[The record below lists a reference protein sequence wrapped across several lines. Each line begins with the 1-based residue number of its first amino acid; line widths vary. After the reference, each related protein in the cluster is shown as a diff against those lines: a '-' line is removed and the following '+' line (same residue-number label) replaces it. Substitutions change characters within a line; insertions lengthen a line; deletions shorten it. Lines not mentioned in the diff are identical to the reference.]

1 MPSPL
6 PIPVASSLT
15 DFGGVESGAVSASYS
30 TLHPTTLTV
39 DTSKIT
45 LPVSGLLFQTKNLFQ
60 NQNAVHLEQLFYSK
74 DRRCYTQQISGI
86 WKSWVSLE
94 DLGVRGKPIISEGG
108 KPAQLGKAAGCGG
121 REGGC

>member
-45 LPVSGLLFQTKNLFQ
+45 LPVSGAYYFLSTCVYLPK
-60 NQNAVHLEQLFYSK
+60 VIFY
-74 DRRCYTQQISGI
+74 
-86 WKSWVSLE
+86 
-94 DLGVRGKPIISEGG
+94 
-108 KPAQLGKAAGCGG
+108 
-121 REGGC
+121 